1 MASQKSIKL
10 YIYES
15 ETSSLPFCYPNGEQ
29 IEISAFK
36 YNAKRMGGTP
46 TITCTLRSQYC
57 LDSDWKNSIY
67 CVFRDEKFYLR
78 QTPSGTKSNT
88 EYGYSYSLEFVSE
101 RDLLNNV
108 YMFDA
113 VNTEE
118 EFDKPASNSTKISFF
133 GDINRFAEKINA
145 SLRYSGLQSK
155 DSEGNILG
163 YEAIVDDGITS
174 EEKYI
179 SIEDAFFSNAIQE
192 IYNTFEIPYYFKGK
206 KIHIGY
212 KDALIPT
219 VFKYGVDESLLS
231 IKRENSN
238 NKIVNRVTGFG
249 STDNIPYYYPNNSP
263 KGEIGVKVS
272 GNLNVDIVDYEK
284 FSNELALDEPL
295 TYVVG
300 SASIP
305 LTGISDDGSLY
316 IPYNGEQFSITAK
329 TTDTIK
335 KWFKSKIVVTRAGK
349 YKVLCDLK
357 VENNAVNIFSEYIDF
372 VCLYDEN
379 FEEMPRAFD
388 KEQGYFD
395 IGEKQEGTYWVVFG
409 FKFKYR
415 GTNTYKVSFTPTLS
429 TESGWRKKNGSLT
442 TLDKVGLSIK
452 GGTVPVNGNT
462 ITQYLIKK
470 VNNATNLMPSIYRET
485 DGKERFYNAINGEYV
500 DESGNPIVFN
510 NPYIDG
516 RPCEEI
522 INVDDIKPTIKECV
536 NSGNQRIDMFSEIA
550 YDEGD
555 NDEVYTDSEGN
566 TAYKHPHFFAKLRKL
581 PFNLFDCAIEG
592 SEMTFSITKGDCGA
606 CTFKIKVDS
615 EFPYKN
621 TVQVYEEDTTDEDGV
636 VHKKGSLIRDDE
648 GRVLCGLD
656 GFQSKVE
663 PQDIQQDTIN
673 NEVWIALEK
682 EEETYG
688 ILMPKAPKYNDSGE
702 VVEAGYRIKPCSSD
716 TTDDGDTFVI
726 LNIHLPEEYITAAE
740 KRLEDVIIANMK
752 DNNDEKFNFSI
763 TFSSIFFEE
772 HPEILSILDEN
783 SQIKIEYAGEQIT
796 QYVSSF
802 SYNMNSGSALPSI
815 SVELSDSLSVSQ
827 NSIKTAINQVQL
839 NVKKALEQESIAQ
852 QEAFISKTESDV
864 VNGKIDFR
872 KGVKFGDGGKIEI
885 DENNN
890 TKLIIDFLTVNKK
903 AIFTALDVQD
913 MHHVGGRVLI
923 TPASMICN
931 KVEDFPD
938 FYRCYFQNYD
948 DGGNQIFNNFVVDD
962 QAICKTFNTWGTTY
976 YWRLVVGVGSD
987 YIDLSKTDCDSN
999 SDAPKS
1005 GDKII
1010 QLGNRNTDDNSRKSA
1025 IEISAYGDNTPSFI
1039 MYTGIDSY
1047 SLQGKEIHGT
1057 IYRNNNG
1064 EYEAYFYNY
1073 GSMRL
1078 GAKEG
1083 EDGGYITYDHKTKQL
1098 NINAIV
1104 NFLPQSTGLEQ
1115 MEAYQKLVQIA
1126 QGNIETW
1133 FYDGVSPIQSGAP
1146 TMSNYPVNTWEAAD
1160 YENHIGDIYYSNT
1173 GKGYRFKR
1181 SGSTWEWE
1189 IISDT
1194 ELAQLMADV
1203 QSLQYLKDALSDG
1216 TTTVA
1221 GGLILTS
1228 LIQLGY
1234 EDAENVRHTM
1244 AGISGLG
1251 QNSTAPAAWY
1261 GGPMVDHEL
1270 NPDAT
1275 EFAKSLF
1282 RFDGTGYLAS
1292 GNITWDEKGYGQ
1304 IGGEGDN
1311 YALKWNDKEVRI
1323 GPNIKLGAGD
1333 ETVEMLA
1340 NLLNMFELDTTSV
1353 AGKTLIHA
1361 KYDGLYSDGDIA
1373 AGGALAGTPSGGG
1386 KTYLNELLD
1395 VQLATSSLNVGD
1407 MLMWNG
1413 DKYVNIPQSSIT
1425 PDLSEYAT
1433 QQWVLDKKY
1442 LTSVPVTSVVGQTG
1456 NITAAQVA
1464 TALTDAGYKLTDTTY
1479 GLATT
1484 TSNGLMSATDKTK
1497 LDGIA
1502 ENANNY
1508 TLPTA
1513 SSSTKGGIK
1522 VGATLSISGEV
1533 LDLKSGFPKGTYTK
1547 VQIDDYGRVVSGS
1560 TLSASDIPN
1569 LSWSK
1574 ITTGKPTTIS
1584 GYGITDAYTKTET
1597 DNKVAALQSLL
1608 DSMFERVYDSNNK
1621 LIRVHS
1627 NVTISS
1633 SGDLVAGSNSEGGG
1647 TSGGAYTQLEWN
1659 AIKALT
1665 QSESGLL
1672 ASAYAVKE
1680 AYNELNT
1687 AIETLAGKATNVKF
1701 TQTLTSGKQIGSISI
1716 DGKSTSLFAPA
1727 NYAWSEITGKPT
1739 FATVATSGSYTD
1751 LANKPTIASLMG
1763 STAIGGT
1770 SSYLYWNGSAWA
1782 TKALGTAAF
1791 ASSSDFA
1798 AASHTHS
1805 NYVDLTSQ
1813 QTITGNKIF
1822 SGAIQVGAIG
1832 INTDNVG
1839 LHGYGEDAVEIHAEN
1854 ILTLCGERNTYIGN
1868 ADNSAMVDIQEDMA
1882 GYNAETGVE
1891 TWYIYRDGY
1900 AEFQSISGALANSLA
1915 IKLNGGTTEG
1925 TNLFTFNN
1933 SASKTINITPSAIG
1947 AAAASH
1953 THSYLPLSGG
1963 TLTGN
1968 LQIQKSIGDSTVYL
1982 GTNGQVYY
1990 NESSLETG
1998 LYNGGDGY
2006 PSVKV
2011 KAGIAHPIFRY
2022 NYQDNVIIHS
2032 GNYNSYALPLSGG
2045 TMTGNI
2051 ILNSNAIIY
2060 NKNTTSNWENP
2071 QNSGIRILNN
2081 VGDKS
2086 VSGKPD
2092 SYSCGL
2098 SVSGYYGFQIAT
2110 NHSAGNEL
2118 MFRNTRNGIDTPYDW
2133 VKLYH
2138 SGNLT
2143 ASVIG
2148 SLGTLSN
2155 NISGNAAT
2163 ATNADKLDGYNS
2175 DSFTKNLYLGTTDL
2189 NSIGDSLLG
2198 QQTGWVNAT
2207 PESHYPVQEGGSLIS
2222 ILSAHNSTNQI
2233 YGTHNSNRWFAR
2245 GAGTG
2250 LSSRTSWREFAFLD
2264 SNVASAT
2271 KLATPR
2277 TIWGQSFDGTG
2288 NVDGYMFMSGLDVLH
2303 LDESSLWL
2311 NYGAADGG
2319 KSLKLCGN
2327 DVAIYYGKSSNFARA
2342 MTITSDGNVGIG
2354 TTTDS
2359 NLGKLQ
2365 VNGSISMGNSG
2376 SSELY
2381 MNRGSYNTFI
2391 ATQNNGSFAWRVNG
2405 EASNAMILSASGHLL
2420 IGATTDN
2427 NTKLQV
2433 NGGIDLFG
2441 DGDYSGIIGLNR
2453 KSATGGKYNTS
2464 YAGWQIH
2471 NRLGSLQFYCEPKS
2485 GSSGSQM
2492 VITDGGNVGIGTSS
2506 PSYRLHVVGSIL
2518 SDSGNNGGV
2527 LIGHKGNTIDGYAN
2541 GTLTDL
2547 HLNYTSSGNLTM
2559 CKGGGSVGIGTT
2571 SPSYKLDVNG
2581 ETHTLGLRTNCVE
2594 MSGSTPFIDF
2604 HYNNSTADFTSRIIE
2619 GLSGQLTIT
2628 GKLRVGLS
2636 YTTSTD
2642 YAFHVVGTGYCTGN
2656 FISAGDLTAGSDIR
2670 YKDKIQDLRLSVHDI
2685 ALAPA
2690 FTYKWNNREDALV
2703 HIGSSAQYW
2712 LNTNAKDA
2720 VYYDKQNDFYHL
2732 NYASLALCN
2741 TIILARGM
2749 ETQEEKIARL
2759 EERIKELEDKL
2770 RQYDSNR

>member
-10 YIYES
+10 YIYQS

-29 IEISAFK
+29 VEISAFK

-113 VNTEE
+113 VDTEE

-133 GDINRFAEKINA
+133 GDIKRFADKINA
-145 SLRYSGLQSK
+145 SLRYSGLQKK

-163 YEAIVDDGITS
+163 YKVIVDKGITS
-174 EEKYI
+174 EEKYVL
-179 SIEDAFFSNAIQE
+179 IEDTFFSNAIQE

-206 KIHIGY
+206 EIHIGD

-219 VFKYGVDESLLS
+219 VFKYGVDESLMS
-231 IKRENSN
+231 IRRENAN
-238 NKIVNRVTGFG
+238 NKIVNRATGFG
-249 STDNIPYYYPNNSP
+249 STDNIPYYYPNKSP
-263 KGEIGVKVS
+263 KGDISADASEG
-272 GNLNVDIVDYEK
+272 LNVKIVNYDRFANQVDI
-284 FSNELALDEPL
+284 DEVL
-295 TYVVG
+295 TYTVG
-300 SASIP
+300 SVSVL
-305 LTGISDDGSLY
+305 LTQASDDGNYYDTVSASPVDCVSGQTTKKWFRSHIRIKKTARYRVKGDLWFNGSEQEDFIKYIDFISLQDEKFVE
-316 IPYNGEQFSITAK
+316 IPRVFNKEDGYFDLGVREAGDYWVIFGFQLTYRGMQRYMVSFNPVVEFDSNWKNAKGKSITLSDAGLEIVGDTVPK
-329 TTDTIK
+329 DGDTIK
-335 KWFKSKIVVTRAGK
+335 QI
-349 YKVLCDLK
+349 
-357 VENNAVNIFSEYIDF
+357 
-372 VCLYDEN
+372 
-379 FEEMPRAFD
+379 
-388 KEQGYFD
+388 
-395 IGEKQEGTYWVVFG
+395 
-409 FKFKYR
+409 
-415 GTNTYKVSFTPTLS
+415 
-429 TESGWRKKNGSLT
+429 
-442 TLDKVGLSIK
+442 
-452 GGTVPVNGNT
+452 
-462 ITQYLIKK
+462 LIKK
-470 VNNATNLMPSIYRET
+470 LNNATNLMPSIYRKT
-485 DGKERFYNAINGEYV
+485 DGKERFYNAINGKYV
-500 DESGNPIVFN
+500 DESGNPIIFN
-510 NPYIDG
+510 NPYIEG
-516 RPCEEI
+516 RPSEDI
-522 INVDDIKPTIKECV
+522 INVEDIKPTIKKCV

-550 YDEGD
+550 YDDGD

-566 TAYKHPHFFAKLRKL
+566 TSYKHPHFFVKLRKL

-592 SEMTFSITKGDCGA
+592 SEMTFSITKGECGA
-606 CTFKIKVDS
+606 CSFKVKVDD

-621 TVQVYEEDTTDEDGV
+621 TVQVYEEDTTDDKGV
-636 VHKKGSLIRDDE
+636 LHKRGTLVKDE
-648 GRVLCGLD
+648 NGMVLCGLD
-656 GFQSKVE
+656 GFQPKVK

-682 EEETYG
+682 EEDTYG

-702 VVEAGYRIKPCSSD
+702 VVEAGYRIKPCSSN

-839 NVKKALEQESIAQ
+839 NVKKALEQESMAQ

-864 VNGKIDFR
+864 VNGNIDFR

-885 DENNN
+885 DEYNN
-890 TKLIIDFLTVNKK
+890 TKLIIDYLTVNKK
-903 AIFTALDVQD
+903 AVFTALDVQD

-931 KVEDFPD
+931 KVEEFAD

-962 QAICKTFNTWGTTY
+962 QAICKTLNTWGTTY
-976 YWRLVVGVGSD
+976 YWRLVVGVGNN

-999 SDAPKS
+999 SDAPRA
-1005 GDKII
+1005 GDKIV
-1010 QLGNRNTDDNSRKSA
+1010 QLGNRSTNDNSRKSA
-1025 IEISAYGDNTPSFI
+1025 IEISAYGDNTPSLI
-1039 MYTGIDSY
+1039 MYTDIDSY
-1047 SLQGKEIHGT
+1047 SLKSKEIHGT

-1078 GAKEG
+1078 GAKEE
-1083 EDGGYITYDHKTKQL
+1083 EDGGYIAYDHKTKQL

-1189 IISDT
+1189 IISD
-1194 ELAQLMADV
+1194 EEMAQLMAEV
-1203 QSLQYLKDALSDG
+1203 QNLQYLKTALSDG

-1234 EDAENVRHTM
+1234 KDAQGVRHTM

-1251 QNSTAPAAWY
+1251 QNSTAPAAWF

-1282 RFDGTGYLAS
+1282 RFDGTGYLAK

-1304 IGGEGDN
+1304 VGGEGDN

-1333 ETVEMLA
+1333 ETIAMLA

-1373 AGGALAGTPSGGG
+1373 AGGAWAGTPSGGG

-1413 DKYVNIPQSSIT
+1413 AKYVNIPQSSIT
-1425 PDLSEYAT
+1425 PDLSTYAT

-1456 NITAAQVA
+1456 DITAAQVA

-1479 GLATT
+1479 ELATT
-1484 TSNGLMSATDKTK
+1484 TSNGLMSSSDKVKLNNIEEGANKYIHPTTAGYKHIPSGGSSGQILRWGADGTAVWGEDEDTTYSPATQSANGLMSATDKTK

-1502 ENANNY
+1502 ANANNY

-1522 VGATLSISGEV
+1522 VGTTLSISGEV

-1560 TLSASDIPN
+1560 TLSANDIPN

-1597 DNKVAALQSLL
+1597 DSKVAALQSLL

-1621 LIRVHS
+1621 LIRIHS

-1647 TSGGAYTQLEWN
+1647 TSGGAYTQLEGN

-1672 ASAYAVKE
+1672 ASAYSVKE

-1687 AIETLAGKATNVKF
+1687 AIETLAGKATAVSF
-1701 TQTLTSGKQIGSISI
+1701 SQTIKSGKQIGSISI

-1727 NYAWSEITGKPT
+1727 SYAWSEITGKPS

-1770 SSYLYWNGSAWA
+1770 SSYIYWNGSAWA
-1782 TKALGTAAF
+1782 TKALGSNAF
-1791 ASSSDFA
+1791 TSISKVSQLTNDSGYITGITKAMVEGVLTGNIT
-1798 AASHTHS
+1798 SHTHS
-1805 NYVDLTSQ
+1805 YAGSSAAGGDATRALAVADYGDTTRTIQIGYAGASLSTSNLTH
-1813 QTITGNKIF
+1813 I
-1822 SGAIQVGAIG
+1822 
-1832 INTDNVG
+1832 
-1839 LHGYGEDAVEIHAEN
+1839 
-1854 ILTLCGERNTYIGN
+1854 
-1868 ADNSAMVDIQEDMA
+1868 A
-1882 GYNAETGVE
+1882 GYTDSGTKIKDVPK
-1891 TWYIYRDGY
+1891 YVL
-1900 AEFQSISGALANSLA
+1900 QSWLGLGSAAYTNSDA
-1915 IKLNGGTTEG
+1915 Y
-1925 TNLFTFNN
+1925 
-1933 SASKTINITPSAIG
+1933 
-1947 AAAASH
+1947 AAASH

-1963 TLTGN
+1963 TINSGTFRPLV
-1968 LQIQKSIGDSTVYL
+1968 IDS
-1982 GTNGQVYY
+1982 
-1990 NESSLETG
+1990 S
-1998 LYNGGDGY
+1998 YNGITELGISNKTTIYSGFGYNNGYTFIGREDGGGY
-2006 PSVKV
+2006 PKI
-2011 KAGIAHPIFRY
+2011 GIRHS
-2022 NYQDNVIIHS
+2022 DNTPVYSPNNFSTIHTLLHS
-2032 GNYNSYALPLSGG
+2032 GNYNSYAPTLTGTGASG
-2045 TMTGNI
+2045 T
-2051 ILNSNAIIY
+2051 
-2060 NKNTTSNWENP
+2060 W
-2071 QNSGIRILNN
+2071 GI
-2081 VGDKS
+2081 S
-2086 VSGKPD
+2086 
-2092 SYSCGL
+2092 
-2098 SVSGYYGFQIAT
+2098 
-2110 NHSAGNEL
+2110 
-2118 MFRNTRNGIDTPYDW
+2118 
-2133 VKLYH
+2133 
-2138 SGNLT
+2138 
-2143 ASVIG
+2143 
-2148 SLGTLSN
+2148 
-2155 NISGNAAT
+2155 ISGNAA
-2163 ATNADKLDGYNS
+2163 
-2175 DSFTKNLYLGTTDL
+2175 
-2189 NSIGDSLLG
+2189 
-2198 QQTGWVNAT
+2198 
-2207 PESHYPVQEGGSLIS
+2207 
-2222 ILSAHNSTNQI
+2222 
-2233 YGTHNSNRWFAR
+2233 
-2245 GAGTG
+2245 
-2250 LSSRTSWREFAFLD
+2250 
-2264 SNVASAT
+2264 SAT
-2271 KLATPR
+2271 KLQTAR
-2277 TIWGQSFDGTG
+2277 TIWGQSFDGT
-2288 NVDGYMFMSGLDVLH
+2288 S
-2303 LDESSLWL
+2303 
-2311 NYGAADGG
+2311 
-2319 KSLKLCGN
+2319 
-2327 DVAIYYGKSSNFARA
+2327 
-2342 MTITSDGNVGIG
+2342 
-2354 TTTDS
+2354 
-2359 NLGKLQ
+2359 
-2365 VNGSISMGNSG
+2365 
-2376 SSELY
+2376 
-2381 MNRGSYNTFI
+2381 
-2391 ATQNNGSFAWRVNG
+2391 
-2405 EASNAMILSASGHLL
+2405 
-2420 IGATTDN
+2420 
-2427 NTKLQV
+2427 
-2433 NGGIDLFG
+2433 
-2441 DGDYSGIIGLNR
+2441 
-2453 KSATGGKYNTS
+2453 
-2464 YAGWQIH
+2464 
-2471 NRLGSLQFYCEPKS
+2471 
-2485 GSSGSQM
+2485 
-2492 VITDGGNVGIGTSS
+2492 
-2506 PSYRLHVVGSIL
+2506 
-2518 SDSGNNGGV
+2518 
-2527 LIGHKGNTIDGYAN
+2527 
-2541 GTLTDL
+2541 
-2547 HLNYTSSGNLTM
+2547 
-2559 CKGGGSVGIGTT
+2559 
-2571 SPSYKLDVNG
+2571 DVNG
-2581 ETHTLGLRTNCVE
+2581 DAH
-2594 MSGSTPFIDF
+2594 
-2604 HYNNSTADFTSRIIE
+2604 
-2619 GLSGQLTIT
+2619 IT
-2628 GKLRVGLS
+2628 G
-2636 YTTSTD
+2636 
-2642 YAFHVVGTGYCTGN
+2642 
-2656 FISAGDLTAGSDIR
+2656 DLIVDGEVS
-2670 YKDKIQDLRLSVHDI
+2670 
-2685 ALAPA
+2685 
-2690 FTYKWNNREDALV
+2690 ALV
-2703 HIGSSAQYW
+2703 A
-2712 LNTNAKDA
+2712 
-2720 VYYDKQNDFYHL
+2720 
-2732 NYASLALCN
+2732 
-2741 TIILARGM
+2741 
-2749 ETQEEKIARL
+2749 
-2759 EERIKELEDKL
+2759 
-2770 RQYDSNR
+2770 